1 MATKI
6 IDLSD
11 VVGPPKKV
19 RLQADGPVYKLPA
32 DIPAPL
38 YLKVSSYAD
47 QEDMSE
53 AEMAEDLY
61 AEMLELFQ
69 VHQPDLDELP
79 IGLVALITA
88 VPTIYGS
95 AAVEDEDEG
104 GAPPSRAGTRST
116 RKKAPA
122 KKPSRSSRS

>member
-11 VVGPPKKV
+11 VVGPPLKV

-32 DIPAPL
+32 DLPAPL
-38 YLKVSSYAD
+38 YLKVSAYGDSEMD
-47 QEDMSE
+47 E

-61 AEMLELFQ
+61 EELLDLFR
-69 VHQPDLDELP
+69 VHQPDLAELP
-79 IGLVALITA
+79 IGMVALITA
-88 VPTIYGS
+88 IPQIYGGS
-95 AAVEDEDEG
+95 SDAAEDEG

-116 RKKAPA
+116 KRKTSPKR
-122 KKPSRSSRS
+122 SRSSRS